1 MKYLLLTGRILFSAI
16 FLLSAP
22 GHFSEPSISFAVTK
36 GLPLANVLVP
46 LSGIVEFLGALSIIT
61 GYKSRYGALLLV
73 LFMVPVTL
81 VMHNFWTLT
90 DPMQKQMD
98 MAMFMK
104 NVSITG
110 AALIIAYLGTGPLS
124 LGEKDGAVKDY

>member
-1 MKYLLLTGRILFSAI
+1 MKYLLLAGRILFSAI

-22 GHFSEPSISFAVTK
+22 GHFSEPSISFAVAK
-36 GLPLANVLVP
+36 GLPMANVLVP
-46 LSGIVEFLGALSIIT
+46 LSGIVEFLGAVSIIT
-61 GYKSRYGALLLV
+61 GYKSRYGAWLLV
-73 LFMVPVTL
+73 LFLVPVTF

-104 NVSITG
+104 NIALIG
-110 AALIIAYLGTGPLS
+110 ASLIIAYLGTGPLS
-124 LGEKDGAVKDY
+124 VGEKNISTNN

>member
-16 FLLSAP
+16 FLLSAS
-22 GHFSEPSISFAVTK
+22 GHFSEASISFAAAK
-36 GLPLANVLVP
+36 GLPLASVLVP
-46 LSGIVEFLGALSIIT
+46 LSGIVEFVGALSIIT
-61 GYKSRYGALLLV
+61 GYKSRYGAWLLI
-73 LFMVPVTL
+73 LFMLPVTF

-104 NVSITG
+104 NISITG

-124 LGEKDGAVKDY
+124 LGEKTV